1 MVMDIINILTLQYV
15 ELIIMLATKC
25 GNNYVFFYN
34 INEAKL
40 EAPEEKYYAERR
52 ILFDNIWK

>member
-15 ELIIMLATKC
+15 ELIMMLATKC

-34 INEAKL
+34 INEAKM
-40 EAPEEKYYAERR
+40 EVPEEK
-52 ILFDNIWK
+52 